1 MISTLENPQNIQTWL
16 YSSVQSFFTTCNWE
30 NQTLP
35 TKADVQ
41 LLEQAAATESFT
53 ELSFE
58 LRVRQFFAAVNWE
71 GTLFSQSPAVE
82 RIEILPEPSDSFTL
96 TDFSDLF

>member
-1 MISTLENPQNIQTWL
+1 MISTLGDPQNTQTWL
-16 YSSVQSFFTTCNWE
+16 HSSVQSFFATCNWE
-30 NQTLP
+30 NQALP

-41 LLEQAAATESFT
+41 RLEQAAAIESFT

-71 GTLFSQSPAVE
+71 GVTIAQSPAVE
-82 RIEILPEPSDSFTL
+82 GSEMLPADSFTL
-96 TDFSDLF
+96 MDFSDLF